1 MTNKIAITLGDPA
14 AIGPDI
20 CVMMAESYITKS
32 HIIIT
37 DPSLL
42 EESSKKLN
50 IKIDINLLHQSNSK
64 TKSG

>member
-50 IKIDINLLHQSNSK
+50 M
-64 TKSG
+64 